1 MAMKNLKGV
10 RMMIRINQ
18 DLCKACGICGHVC
31 PRHILETIVKN
42 DEKITIISS
51 ERLNLCMKCGH
62 CVAVCPNN
70 AIQVE
75 GLKSEE
81 FAPFKEL
88 DIDDNQLL
96 SLMKQRRS
104 IRRYK
109 DKPVPREIINRI
121 IDAAHSSPTGTS
133 GRTTGVI
140 VIDNPKTLAAFS
152 ELVYGLYEGLEK
164 NLKNPIARFFIKRK
178 KGKKI
183 IRTLQDFVMPGMHWY
198 IRWYR
203 EGKSNEILRDCPALM
218 LFHSP
223 IYEPMGAENC
233 LIAAFHAIMMAQVMR
248 IGTCFNDLIPP
259 ACNMI
264 PEIRN
269 LLGLPD
275 DREVYASI
283 TMGYSKYQFKRIPPR
298 KLAEVRYLK

>member
-1 MAMKNLKGV
+1 MI
-10 RMMIRINQ
+10 IRINQ

-31 PRHILETIVKN
+31 PRHIPVTIENENK
-42 DEKITIISS
+42 KTTMISP
-51 ERLNLCMKCGH
+51 ERINLCMECGH
-62 CVAVCPNN
+62 CVAVCPNG

-75 GLKSEE
+75 SLNEEE
-81 FAPFKEL
+81 FASVKAP
-88 DIDDNQLL
+88 DINDNQFLALL
-96 SLMKQRRS
+96 QQRRS

-109 DKPVPREIINRI
+109 DKPVPRKIINRI
-121 IDAAHSSPTGTS
+121 IDAAHSSPTGT
-133 GRTTGVI
+133 GRMTTGVI
-140 VIDNPKTLAAFS
+140 VIDNRKTLATFS
-152 ELVYGLYEGLEK
+152 ELAFELYEGLEK
-164 NLKNPIARFFIKRK
+164 NLKNPIARFFIKRQE
-178 KGKKI
+178 GKKMLK
-183 IRTLQDFVMPGMHWY
+183 TLQDFVMPGMHWY

-203 EGKSNEILRDCPALM
+203 EGKSNEILRDCPVLM

-259 ACNMI
+259 ACNRV
-264 PEIRN
+264 PEIKN

-283 TMGYSKYQFKRIPPR
+283 TMGYSKYQFKRIVPR
-298 KLAEVRYLK
+298 KLAEVRYLE